1 MKNALSIDLEDW
13 FCVYN
18 LSQVIKR
25 EEWEN
30 YDLRVVENTKRIL
43 SLLDRHQ
50 VTATF
55 FVLGWIAEQAPD
67 LIREIDQRG
76 HEIATHGYSH
86 TVITAMTPESYEED
100 LKKAIQITK
109 QCVDQE
115 ILGYRAPSFTITPK
129 TMWAIDIL
137 TRNGIRYDSSVFPI
151 SYHPDYGVPDAPLSI
166 YKHNDSLIEF
176 PLTCVKIM
184 GRTIPCCG
192 GGYFRIFP
200 YFVTRY
206 LLRLCNGGGRPAI
219 FYFHPWEIDPDQP
232 RVKLSWQKTFRHY
245 FNLTKTFNRLDRLL
259 SDFEFTSV
267 RRVLGL

>member
-18 LSQVIKR
+18 LSQVIQR
-25 EEWEN
+25 DDWEKQ
-30 YDLRVVENTKRIL
+30 DLRIVQNTNRIL
-43 SLLDRHQ
+43 SLLDHHR

-55 FVLGWIAEQAPD
+55 FVLGWIAEQTPD
-67 LIREIDQRG
+67 LIREIEQRG

-86 TVITAMTPESYEED
+86 AVITGMTPESFEAD
-100 LKKAIQITK
+100 LKKAIHITR
-109 QCVDQE
+109 QCAHQD
-115 ILGYRAPSFTITPK
+115 ILGYRAPSFTITPQ

-137 TRNGIRYDSSVFPI
+137 ARNGIRYDSSVFPI

-166 YKHNDSLIEF
+166 YKHKNELIEF
-176 PLTCVKIM
+176 PLSCVKIM

-200 YFVTRY
+200 YTVTRH
-206 LLRLCNGGGRPAI
+206 LLRRVNREGRPAI

-232 RVKLSWQKTFRHY
+232 RVKLSWQKSFRHY
-245 FNLTKTFNRLDRLL
+245 FNLNKTFNRLDRLL
-259 SDFEFTSV
+259 SDFEFTSI
-267 RRVLGL
+267 REVLGL